1 MKVVAKLR
9 THLVV
14 VFGGRSA
21 EHDVSCTTAWHV
33 AAAIDRSLHDVTV
46 IGITKD
52 GQWNRVSD
60 PFSEVNHD
68 LAVDGS
74 LSTEGVP
81 VNPFDLIAELSAS
94 STEQLVVLPLLH
106 GPLGED
112 GTIQGL
118 LEVLDVAYVGSG
130 VLGSALAMDKSM
142 AKTVAASAGI
152 PIPRY
157 FTLTTSDL
165 QTMTSIAQRV
175 EHELGYPCFV
185 KPANMGSSVGVSR
198 VEDPQ
203 DLAAAVK
210 LAFTF
215 DSSVLVEEGIDG
227 REIEVAVLGN
237 ESPIAFPPGEVIPAD
252 SFYSYSDKYLDGI
265 STCEIP
271 AQLPDD
277 VATEVTDLAVR
288 VFSALGCSGLARCD
302 FFFEEHGRGV
312 LFNELNTM
320 PGFTPISMYPKMVTA
335 SGMTYATLINNLVDL
350 AVERHSSRIRNTAR

>member
-60 PFSEVNHD
+60 PFSEANHD

-198 VEDPQ
+198 VEGLQ
-203 DLAAAVK
+203 DLAPAVE
-210 LAFTF
+210 LAFSF
-215 DSSVLVEEGIDG
+215 DSSVLVEEGIAG

-237 ESPIAFPPGEVIPAD
+237 ESPVAFPPGEVIPAD

>member
-60 PFSEVNHD
+60 PFSEANHD
-68 LAVDGS
+68 LAEDGS

-302 FFFEEHGRGV
+302 FFFEEHRRGV

>member
-1 MKVVAKLR
+1 VKVVAKLR

-14 VFGGRSA
+14 IFGGRSA
-21 EHDVSCTTAWHV
+21 EHDVSCRTAWHV
-33 AAAIDRSLHDVTV
+33 AVAIDRSLHDVTV
-46 IGITKD
+46 VGITKE
-52 GQWNRVSD
+52 GQWNHVSD
-60 PFSEVNHD
+60 PFSAANQN
-68 LAVDGS
+68 LADDGH

-81 VNPFDLIAELSAS
+81 VNPFDLVADLSAS
-94 STEQLVVLPLLH
+94 STEQIVVLPLLH

-157 FTLTTSDL
+157 LTLKSADL
-165 QTMTSIAQRV
+165 HEMASITQRV
-175 EHELGYPCFV
+175 EHELDYPCFV

-198 VEDPQ
+198 VQGPQ
-203 DLAAAVK
+203 DLAAAVE

-215 DSSVLVEEGIDG
+215 DSSVLVEEGIHG

-237 ESPIAFPPGEVIPAD
+237 ESPVAFPPGEVIPAD
-252 SFYSYSDKYLDGI
+252 KFYSYSDKYIDGN

-271 AQLPDD
+271 AQLPDG
-277 VATEVTDLAVR
+277 VITEVADLAVR

-350 AVERHSSRIRNTAR
+350 AIERHSSRVRNTAH

>member
-1 MKVVAKLR
+1 MAKLR

-60 PFSEVNHD
+60 PFSEANHD
-68 LAVDGS
+68 LAEDGS

-81 VNPFDLIAELSAS
+81 VNPFDLVAELSAS
-94 STEQLVVLPLLH
+94 STEQIVVLPLLH

-157 FTLTTSDL
+157 FTLTTADL
-165 QTMTSIAQRV
+165 QVMALIAQRV
-175 EHELGYPCFV
+175 EQELGYPCFV

-198 VEDPQ
+198 VEGPQ

-271 AQLPDD
+271 AQLPPD

-302 FFFEEHGRGV
+302 FFLEEHGRGV

-335 SGMTYATLINNLVDL
+335 SGMTYAILIDNLVDL
-350 AVERHSSRIRNTAR
+350 AVERHSSRVRNTRR